1 MASLMWQRTGAS
13 AQVDALL
20 YGIATPASAMPA
32 TGAARYSARLSAIAL
47 PLGAKPQ
54 TAGGTGDLTVDF
66 KSGTLTASG
75 TYAAHDFVNGAPGD
89 FTASGS
95 RQGTWTGTATLAA
108 GSAKINGQF
117 STRGALAY
125 DGTFDGSF
133 FGAKN
138 TELATTIKAG
148 DKTGGQLLGVMT
160 ASSPVD
166 VTGLVQG
173 LAALTQTT
181 DLQGRSVE
189 YIKSQENTSYGASP
203 SYVYL
208 FRYDPATGT
217 YTIDTSSNSVVRSYW
232 PSFLTV
238 RATDRSPSQSTAAFD
253 VYKGAEYTTRV
264 LRTGAGNPD
273 IALTY
278 TSFADLTRNDTQPRL
293 SENSMKDSHLVGGPI

>member
-1 MASLMWQRTGAS
+1 
-13 AQVDALL
+13 
-20 YGIATPASAMPA
+20 
-32 TGAARYSARLSAIAL
+32 
-47 PLGAKPQ
+47 
-54 TAGGTGDLTVDF
+54 
-66 KSGTLTASG
+66 
-75 TYAAHDFVNGAPGD
+75 
-89 FTASGS
+89 
-95 RQGTWTGTATLAA
+95 
-108 GSAKINGQF
+108 
-117 STRGALAY
+117 
-125 DGTFDGSF
+125 
-133 FGAKN
+133 
-138 TELATTIKAG
+138 
-148 DKTGGQLLGVMT
+148 MT

-278 TSFADLTRNDTQPRL
+278 TSFADLTRNDTQPFI
-293 SENSMKDSHLVGGPI
+293 VGQAHQYIMFGTRTPAVVCQPPARRHTTGSPMAAAMMARADMTPALRAAARSRRTSIQEAWR